1 VAVTRRVIV
10 EALMVEGFIDS
21 LNDTVTVLLRST
33 SAAPFVGTTD
43 TTVGGVMSAVVNVV
57 EKGDASEFP
66 STSRTPVVTARVYP
80 VEPDSDADGVNVAV
94 VVAAV

>member
-66 STSRTPVVTARVYP
+66 STSRRRLSLPECIRSSPIAMRTA
-80 VEPDSDADGVNVAV
+80 
-94 VVAAV
+94 